1 MILSDT
7 GRRSTRN
14 ASSPSKWHDA
24 KSPAAPKCYVW
35 QDARFI
41 KDLAEHQFFASCSFT
56 NARYTFD
63 QLAAQM
69 SLIELVGEPTNVK
82 NARRNQHELPID
94 QCESRDCA
102 VPRKD
107 RLMRSFNLLP
117 DARPFSLPRRR
128 SGKNA
133 LKGFRRR
140 GAIA

>member
-1 MILSDT
+1 MLS
-7 GRRSTRN
+7 
-14 ASSPSKWHDA
+14 
-24 KSPAAPKCYVW
+24 
-35 QDARFI
+35 QARCAI
-41 KDLAEHQFFASCSFT
+41 SDLAEHQFFASCSFT

-63 QLAAQM
+63 HLTAQM
-69 SLIELVGEPTNVK
+69 SLIELVGEPANVK

-94 QCESRDCA
+94 RCESRDCA

-140 GAIA
+140 GAIAWFNPMTLLLIDLVTLGADLDSTPRTILLAV